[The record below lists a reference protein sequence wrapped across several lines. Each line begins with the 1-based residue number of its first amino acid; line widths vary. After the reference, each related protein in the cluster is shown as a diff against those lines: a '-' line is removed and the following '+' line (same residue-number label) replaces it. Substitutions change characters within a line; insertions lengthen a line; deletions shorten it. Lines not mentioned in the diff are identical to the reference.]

1 VIFPNNSVSI
11 RLYLILVLAMVSV
24 SSTSL
29 VIRYVTAVP
38 ALTLAFWRMLSA
50 SGMLWGYSIVFS
62 NGSLSSFNKKR
73 TVFSGLFLGLHF
85 AFFFLG
91 VRYTSIAN
99 ATLLGNTGPFFTTI
113 FALCAGER
121 ISKKTYLG
129 LGLVLFGV
137 IIVQGS
143 GFSLGSEKIL
153 GNIVSL
159 MSGLFVGLSY
169 IFSAKIREKTRNTVY
184 GRSLFFVAAV
194 TIGILAIFRGDSL
207 FEFQKEHIVWL
218 IFLGLV
224 PSILG
229 HNILNYA
236 IKFLTPTAVASVPLG
251 ESIIATILGYII
263 FSEGIPF
270 ETVLGGP
277 IILYGIYIILKSH
290 SAN

>member
-1 VIFPNNSVSI
+1 
-11 RLYLILVLAMVSV
+11 MVSV

-29 VIRYVTAVP
+29 VIRYVTVVP

-50 SGMLWGYSIVFS
+50 SGMLWGYSLAS
-62 NGSLSSFNKKR
+62 SGGSLSPINKKL
-73 TVFSGLFLGLHF
+73 TVFSGVFLGLHF

-91 VRYTSIAN
+91 VRHTSIAN

-113 FALCAGER
+113 FALCAGDR

-143 GFSLGSEKIL
+143 GFSLGPEKIL

-169 IFSAKIREKTRNTVY
+169 IFSAKIREKTRNPVY
-184 GRSLFFVAAV
+184 GRSLFFVAAA
-194 TIGILAIFRGDSL
+194 TIGIMAIFRGDSL

-263 FSEGIPF
+263 FSERIPF
-270 ETVLGGP
+270 ETILGGP
-277 IILYGIYIILKSH
+277 IILCGIYIILKSH